1 MLQLGHSLET
11 WAVNSQ
17 GGSHALQEL
26 KPEYIENQKA
36 VDAALAKQL
45 TEELSGYLK
54 ARFTLRNGDRP
65 HLMKF

>member
-1 MLQLGHSLET
+1 MCANAQ
-11 WAVNSQ
+11 A
-17 GGSHALQEL
+17 L

-36 VDAALAKQL
+36 VDAALAKAL
-45 TEELSGYLK
+45 GEEMSGYLK